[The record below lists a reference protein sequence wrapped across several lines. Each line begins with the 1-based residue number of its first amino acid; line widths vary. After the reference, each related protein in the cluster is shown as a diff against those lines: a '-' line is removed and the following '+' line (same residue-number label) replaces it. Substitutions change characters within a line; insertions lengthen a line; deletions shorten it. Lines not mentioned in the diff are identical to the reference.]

1 MNDNIQGFARDKN
14 TYALLN
20 LDVQGYEEY
29 KKQREQSMKFNGLQN
44 EVEGLKKD
52 IHDIKDLLLKLVNG
66 NKND

>member
-1 MNDNIQGFARDKN
+1 MSLTACPEGQKVRR
-14 TYALLN
+14 LLVE
-20 LDVQGYEEY
+20 DGADIKKEY
-29 KKQREQSMKFNGLQN
+29 YIVYREQSMKFNGLQN